1 MGRKT
6 FNADTFKDQINKV
19 LAASVVSADRREGMI
34 VALEYVLHDT
44 DNYRGYRYLTVKEV
58 PDGHKPGIRY
68 EAGAPAHSFDDCD
81 STRRQYR

>member
-1 MGRKT
+1 MGKKT
-6 FNADTFKDQINKV
+6 FNVDAFKDQINKM
-19 LAASVVSADRREGMI
+19 LATSLVTADLREGFI
-34 VALEYVLHDT
+34 VALEQVLHDT
-44 DNYRGYRYLTVKEV
+44 GNYRGYRYLTVKEV